1 MQANTCVRTPQQT
14 VHVVG
19 LWIMGKI
26 LGVGMLRPEEV
37 EKNITTAV
45 WPNQARDLGGGNTIV
60 IPCNKTVQLWQGIT

>member
-1 MQANTCVRTPQQT
+1 MCEDSTTDSAHCWFMDHGEDSGSGNVETDY
-14 VHVVG
+14 
-19 LWIMGKI
+19 W
-26 LGVGMLRPEEV
+26 PEEV